1 MYIEASLPRISGD
14 KAILKSPA
22 FTAQGQCT
30 LNFWYTMYGRTVAD
44 LNVHLV
50 NETGQFVV
58 SNGLIICGLQEAGTQ
73 IPNLFNIYL
82 NLAITPN

>member
-14 KAILKSPA
+14 TAILESPA
-22 FTAQGQCT
+22 LQTDGQCT

-50 NETGQFVV
+50 NETGQYVV
-58 SNGLIICGLQEAGTQ
+58 STSFHSNQSFPLK
-73 IPNLFNIYL
+73 
-82 NLAITPN
+82 